1 MNRNPSATRIDDIL
15 KLLPRNFL
23 SLTVFKW
30 TLPISLGL
38 AVIITPVEINSAQEV
53 MKWLFIGFC
62 GHMSML
68 PFVYYGREKNFNEQ
82 VLLVLL
88 AGFTRGA
95 VGGILAPLFDVQDT
109 LSLPTRTAN
118 SMMAVFYWNIAGAV
132 IVEYGVEFRAKL
144 RVLLNEILEKNITGL
159 SDAAKKSSN
168 HIVEIIGTLEE
179 KIIATVGSAPTRDS
193 LQEASREIDA
203 LINNYIKP
211 LSQSRWKDGE
221 LIWARAGFLA
231 VLKRTLSL
239 NAIPVVA
246 VILLTWPF
254 TLLVQLTR
262 IGLVQTIIVQITWTS
277 IVLVMAKATY
287 RGNLVRGKLLGKN
300 LQFLSLLSV
309 PYLITFF
316 VQLATEGNNPQEIS
330 TMISGYLLS
339 AVTQITFYIIGA
351 LLLALRNDQEFV
363 FEFIGD
369 VIKAGELEKLLE
381 RTKPGNVDGNYA
393 QYLHAEVQSQLLAC
407 KLLLLKAAESDF
419 ELFPPEITRQIVER
433 MDKLKQPYERP
444 SARIPSKRIEALQQS
459 WAGLAE
465 ISYHFSDEFSEL
477 HSYSDIC
484 SQLIEEAVVNSIR
497 HGKANKIQVTGIK
510 EADYLSIEVIDNGQ
524 FSESSRHSG
533 LGSILF
539 NTFARD
545 WSLRREP
552 EATVLSFTIEVSNQG
567 SSN

>member
-1 MNRNPSATRIDDIL
+1 MNQQLSATRVGDIL

-30 TLPISLGL
+30 TLPISLAL
-38 AVIITPVEINSAQEV
+38 AVISTPVEINSSQEV
-53 MKWLFIGFC
+53 LKWLFIGFC
-62 GHMSML
+62 GHMAIF
-68 PFVYYGREKNFNEQ
+68 PFVHYGREKKFNEQ

-95 VGGILAPLFDVQDT
+95 VGGILAPLFEVQDS
-109 LSLPTRTAN
+109 LSLPTRAAN
-118 SMMAVFYWNIAGAV
+118 SMMAVFYWNIAGAI

-159 SDAAKKSSN
+159 SVAAKKSSN

-179 KIIATVGSAPTRDS
+179 RILATVGTSPTREK
-193 LQEASREIDA
+193 LQEASNEIDA
-203 LINNYIKP
+203 LINDHIKP
-211 LSQSRWKDGE
+211 LSQSQWKDGE
-221 LIWARAGFLA
+221 LSWARAGFSA
-231 VLKRTLSL
+231 VLKRTLSF
-239 NAIPVVA
+239 NPIPVVA

-254 TLLVQLTR
+254 TLLVQLSR

-277 IVLVMAKATY
+277 IVLVMAKAIY
-287 RGNLVRGKLLGKN
+287 RGNLVRGDLLGKN

-316 VQLATEGNNPQEIS
+316 VQLATEGNNPQEMS

-339 AVTQITFYIIGA
+339 AVTQSTFYVIGA

-419 ELFPPEITRQIVER
+419 ELFPPEVTRQIVER
-433 MDKLKQPYERP
+433 MEKLKQPYARP
-444 SARIPSKRIEALQQS
+444 SARIPAQRMEALQQS
-459 WAGLAE
+459 WTGLAE
-465 ISYHFSDEFSEL
+465 ISHDFSVEFSQL

-497 HGKANKIQVTGIK
+497 HGKANKIQAIGK
-510 EADYLSIEVIDNGQ
+510 KNEDHLLIEVRDNGQ

-533 LGSILF
+533 LGTILF

-545 WSLRREP
+545 WSLRRASET
-552 EATVLSFTIEVSNQG
+552 TVLSFTIEVSNQG
-567 SSN
+567 SVN

>member
-1 MNRNPSATRIDDIL
+1 MNRQLSATRVDDIL

-30 TLPISLGL
+30 TLPFSLAL
-38 AVIITPVEINSAQEV
+38 AVISTPVGINSAQEV
-53 MKWLFIGFC
+53 LKWLFIGFC
-62 GHMSML
+62 GHMAMF
-68 PFVYYGREKNFNEQ
+68 PFVHYGRGKKFNEQ

-95 VGGILAPLFDVQDT
+95 VGGILAPLFDVQDS
-109 LSLPTRTAN
+109 LSLPTRAAN
-118 SMMAVFYWNIAGAV
+118 SIMAVFYWNIAGAI
-132 IVEYGVEFRAKL
+132 IVDYGVDFRAKL

-159 SDAAKKSSN
+159 SAAAKKSSN
-168 HIVEIIGTLEE
+168 NIIAIIGTLEE
-179 KIIATVGSAPTRDS
+179 KILATVGTAPTREK
-193 LQEASREIDA
+193 LQEVSKDIDA
-203 LINNYIKP
+203 LIHDHIKP

-239 NAIPVVA
+239 HPIPVVA

-254 TLLVQLTR
+254 TLLVQLSR
-262 IGLVQTIIVQITWTS
+262 IGLVQTLIVQITWTS
-277 IVLVMAKATY
+277 IVFVMAKAIY
-287 RGNLVRGKLLGKN
+287 SGNLVRGKLLGKN
-300 LQFLSLLSV
+300 LQFLTLLVV
-309 PYLITFF
+309 PYLITLF
-316 VQLATEGNNPQEIS
+316 VQLATAADDPQEMQ

-339 AVTQITFYIIGA
+339 IVSQITFYIIGT

-369 VIKAGELEKLLE
+369 VIKSGELEKLLE

-419 ELFPPEITRQIVER
+419 EIFPPEITRQIVER
-433 MDKLKQPYERP
+433 MEKLKQPYARP
-444 SARIPSKRIEALQQS
+444 SARIPAQRMEALRKS
-459 WAGLAE
+459 WTGLAE
-465 ISYHFSDEFSEL
+465 ISYDFSVEFSQL

-497 HGKANKIQVTGIK
+497 HGKANKIQAIGK
-510 EADYLSIEVIDNGQ
+510 KDENCLLIELRDNGQ

-533 LGSILF
+533 LGTILF
-539 NTFARD
+539 NTFAHD
-545 WSLRREP
+545 WSLRRKSET
-552 EATVLSFTIEVSNQG
+552 TVLSFTIEVSSQG
-567 SSN
+567 NSN

>member
-179 KIIATVGSAPTRDS
+179 KIIATVGSAPTREK
-193 LQEASREIDA
+193 LQEASTEIDA

-211 LSQSRWKDGE
+211 LSQSRWNDGE

-262 IGLVQTIIVQITWTS
+262 IGLVQTIIVQITWIP
-277 IVLVMAKATY
+277 IVLVMTKVIY
-287 RGNLVRGKLLGKN
+287 RGNLIRGKLLSKN
-300 LQFLSLLSV
+300 LQFLFLLLI
-309 PYLITFF
+309 PYLITYF
-316 VQLATEGNNPQEIS
+316 VQRATQGDGLQEPS

-465 ISYHFSDEFSEL
+465 ISYHFSDDFSEL

-539 NTFARD
+539 NTFAHD

-552 EATVLSFTIEVSNQG
+552 EATVLSFNIEVSNQG

>member
-159 SDAAKKSSN
+159 SKAAKKSSN

-179 KIIATVGSAPTRDS
+179 KIIATVGSAPTREK

-211 LSQSRWKDGE
+211 LSQSRWNDGE

-351 LLLALRNDQEFV
+351 LLLALRNDEEFV

-433 MDKLKQPYERP
+433 MEKLKQPYERP

-539 NTFARD
+539 NTFAHD

>member
-179 KIIATVGSAPTRDS
+179 KIIATVGSAPTREK

-211 LSQSRWKDGE
+211 LSQSRWNDGE

-262 IGLVQTIIVQITWTS
+262 IGLVQTIIVQITWIP
-277 IVLVMAKATY
+277 IVLVMTNVIY
-287 RGNLVRGKLLGKN
+287 RGNLIRGKLLGKN
-300 LQFLSLLSV
+300 LQFLFLLSV
-309 PYLITFF
+309 PYLITYF
-316 VQLATEGNNPQEIS
+316 VQRATQGDGLQEPS

-381 RTKPGNVDGNYA
+381 RTKSGNVDGNYA

-433 MDKLKQPYERP
+433 MEKLKQPYERP
-444 SARIPSKRIEALQQS
+444 SARIPSKRVEALQQS

-510 EADYLSIEVIDNGQ
+510 EADYLSIKVIDNGQ

-539 NTFARD
+539 NTFAHD

>member
-1 MNRNPSATRIDDIL
+1 MNRQLSATRVDDIL

-30 TLPISLGL
+30 TLPFSLAL
-38 AVIITPVEINSAQEV
+38 AVISTPVGINSAQEV
-53 MKWLFIGFC
+53 LKWLFIGFC
-62 GHMSML
+62 GHMAMF
-68 PFVYYGREKNFNEQ
+68 PFVHYGRGKKFNEQ

-95 VGGILAPLFDVQDT
+95 VGGILAPLFDVQDS
-109 LSLPTRTAN
+109 LSLPTRAAN
-118 SMMAVFYWNIAGAV
+118 SIMAVFYWNIAGAI
-132 IVEYGVEFRAKL
+132 IVDYGVDFRAKL

-159 SDAAKKSSN
+159 SAAAKKSSN
-168 HIVEIIGTLEE
+168 NIIAIIGTLEE
-179 KIIATVGSAPTRDS
+179 KILAMVGTAPTREK
-193 LQEASREIDA
+193 LQEVSKDIDA
-203 LINNYIKP
+203 LIHDHIKP

-239 NAIPVVA
+239 HPIPVVA

-254 TLLVQLTR
+254 TLLVQLSR
-262 IGLVQTIIVQITWTS
+262 IGLVQTLIVQITWTS
-277 IVLVMAKATY
+277 IVFVMAKAIY
-287 RGNLVRGKLLGKN
+287 SGNLVRGKLLSKN
-300 LQFLSLLSV
+300 LQFLTLLVV
-309 PYLITFF
+309 PYLITLF
-316 VQLATEGNNPQEIS
+316 VQLATAADDPQEMQ

-339 AVTQITFYIIGA
+339 IVSQITFYIIGT

-369 VIKAGELEKLLE
+369 VIKSGELEKLLE

-419 ELFPPEITRQIVER
+419 EIFPPEITRQIVER
-433 MDKLKQPYERP
+433 MEKLKQPYARP
-444 SARIPSKRIEALQQS
+444 SARIPAQRMEALRQS
-459 WAGLAE
+459 WTGLAE
-465 ISYHFSDEFSEL
+465 ISYDFSVEFSQL

-497 HGKANKIQVTGIK
+497 HGKANKIQAIGK
-510 EADYLSIEVIDNGQ
+510 KDENCLLIEVRDNGQ

-533 LGSILF
+533 LGTILF
-539 NTFARD
+539 NTFAHD
-545 WSLRREP
+545 WSLRRKSET
-552 EATVLSFTIEVSNQG
+552 TVLSFTIEVSSQG
-567 SSN
+567 NSN

>member
-1 MNRNPSATRIDDIL
+1 MNQQLSATRVDDIL

-30 TLPISLGL
+30 TLPISLVL
-38 AVIITPVEINSAQEV
+38 AVISTPVEINSAQEV
-53 MKWLFIGFC
+53 LKWLFIGFC
-62 GHMSML
+62 GHMAIF
-68 PFVYYGREKNFNEQ
+68 PFVHYGREKKFNEQ

-95 VGGILAPLFDVQDT
+95 VGGILAPLFEVQDS
-109 LSLPTRTAN
+109 LSLPTRAAN
-118 SMMAVFYWNIAGAV
+118 SMMAVFYWNIAGAI

-159 SDAAKKSSN
+159 SVAAKKSSN

-179 KIIATVGSAPTRDS
+179 RILATVGTSPTREK
-193 LQEASREIDA
+193 LQEASNEIDA
-203 LINNYIKP
+203 LINDHIKP
-211 LSQSRWKDGE
+211 LSQSQWKDGE

-231 VLKRTLSL
+231 VLKRTLSF
-239 NAIPVVA
+239 NPIPVVA

-254 TLLVQLTR
+254 TLLVQLSR

-277 IVLVMAKATY
+277 MVLVMAKAIY
-287 RGNLVRGKLLGKN
+287 RGNLVRGELLGKN

-316 VQLATEGNNPQEIS
+316 VQLATEGNNPQEMS

-339 AVTQITFYIIGA
+339 AVTQSTFYVIGA

-419 ELFPPEITRQIVER
+419 ELFPPEVTRQIVER
-433 MDKLKQPYERP
+433 MEKLKQPYARP
-444 SARIPSKRIEALQQS
+444 SARIPAQRMEALQQS
-459 WAGLAE
+459 WTGLAE
-465 ISYHFSDEFSEL
+465 IAHDFSVEFSQL

-497 HGKANKIQVTGIK
+497 HGKANKIQAIGK
-510 EADYLSIEVIDNGQ
+510 KNEDHLLIEVRDNGQ

-533 LGSILF
+533 LGTILF

-545 WSLRREP
+545 WSLRRES
-552 EATVLSFTIEVSNQG
+552 ETTVLSFTIEVSNQG
-567 SSN
+567 SAN

>member
-179 KIIATVGSAPTRDS
+179 KIIATVGSAPTREK

-211 LSQSRWKDGE
+211 LSQSRWNDGE

-262 IGLVQTIIVQITWTS
+262 IGLVQTIIVQITWIP
-277 IVLVMAKATY
+277 IVLVMTKVIY
-287 RGNLVRGKLLGKN
+287 RGNLIRGKLLGKN
-300 LQFLSLLSV
+300 LQFLLLLLI
-309 PYLITFF
+309 PYLITYF
-316 VQLATEGNNPQEIS
+316 VQRATQGDGLQEPS

-465 ISYHFSDEFSEL
+465 ISYHFSDDFSEL

>member
-179 KIIATVGSAPTRDS
+179 KIIATVGSAPTREK
-193 LQEASREIDA
+193 LQEAGREIDA

-211 LSQSRWKDGE
+211 LSQSRWNDGE

-262 IGLVQTIIVQITWTS
+262 IGLVQTIIVQITWIP
-277 IVLVMAKATY
+277 IVLVMTKAIY
-287 RGNLVRGKLLGKN
+287 RGNLIRGKLLGKN
-300 LQFLSLLSV
+300 LQFLFLLSV
-309 PYLITFF
+309 PYLITYF
-316 VQLATEGNNPQEIS
+316 VQRATQGDGLQEPS

>member
-1 MNRNPSATRIDDIL
+1 MNRQLSATRVDDIL

-30 TLPISLGL
+30 TLPFSLAL
-38 AVIITPVEINSAQEV
+38 AVISTPVGINSAQEV
-53 MKWLFIGFC
+53 LKWLFIGFC
-62 GHMSML
+62 GHMAMF
-68 PFVYYGREKNFNEQ
+68 PFVHYGRGKKFNEQ

-95 VGGILAPLFDVQDT
+95 VGGILAPLFDVQDS
-109 LSLPTRTAN
+109 LSLPTRAAN
-118 SMMAVFYWNIAGAV
+118 SIMAVFYWNIAGAI
-132 IVEYGVEFRAKL
+132 IVDYGVDFRAKL

-159 SDAAKKSSN
+159 SAAAKKSSN
-168 HIVEIIGTLEE
+168 NIIAIIGTLEE
-179 KIIATVGSAPTRDS
+179 KILATVGTAPTREK
-193 LQEASREIDA
+193 LQEVSKDIDA
-203 LINNYIKP
+203 LIHDHIKP

-239 NAIPVVA
+239 HPIPVVA

-254 TLLVQLTR
+254 TLLVQLSR
-262 IGLVQTIIVQITWTS
+262 IGLVQTLIVHFTWTS
-277 IVLVMAKATY
+277 IVFVMAKAIY
-287 RGNLVRGKLLGKN
+287 SGNLVHGKLLGKN
-300 LQFLSLLSV
+300 LQFLTLLVV
-309 PYLITFF
+309 PYLITLF
-316 VQLATEGNNPQEIS
+316 VQLATAADDPQEMQ

-339 AVTQITFYIIGA
+339 IVSQITFYIIGT

-369 VIKAGELEKLLE
+369 VIKSGELEKLLE

-419 ELFPPEITRQIVER
+419 EIFPPEITRQIVER
-433 MDKLKQPYERP
+433 MEKLKQPYARP
-444 SARIPSKRIEALQQS
+444 SARIPAQRMEALRQS
-459 WAGLAE
+459 WTGLAE
-465 ISYHFSDEFSEL
+465 ISYDFSVEFSQL

-497 HGKANKIQVTGIK
+497 HGKANKIQAIGK
-510 EADYLSIEVIDNGQ
+510 KDENCLLIEVRDNGQ

-533 LGSILF
+533 LGTILF
-539 NTFARD
+539 NTFAHD
-545 WSLRREP
+545 WSLRRKSET
-552 EATVLSFTIEVSNQG
+552 TVLSFTIKVSSQG
-567 SSN
+567 NSN

>member
-179 KIIATVGSAPTRDS
+179 KIIATVGSAPTREK

-211 LSQSRWKDGE
+211 LSQSRWNDGE

-262 IGLVQTIIVQITWTS
+262 IGLV
-277 IVLVMAKATY
+277 
-287 RGNLVRGKLLGKN
+287 
-300 LQFLSLLSV
+300 
-309 PYLITFF
+309 
-316 VQLATEGNNPQEIS
+316 
-330 TMISGYLLS
+330 
-339 AVTQITFYIIGA
+339 
-351 LLLALRNDQEFV
+351 
-363 FEFIGD
+363 
-369 VIKAGELEKLLE
+369 
-381 RTKPGNVDGNYA
+381 
-393 QYLHAEVQSQLLAC
+393 
-407 KLLLLKAAESDF
+407 
-419 ELFPPEITRQIVER
+419 
-433 MDKLKQPYERP
+433 
-444 SARIPSKRIEALQQS
+444 
-459 WAGLAE
+459 
-465 ISYHFSDEFSEL
+465 
-477 HSYSDIC
+477 
-484 SQLIEEAVVNSIR
+484 
-497 HGKANKIQVTGIK
+497 
-510 EADYLSIEVIDNGQ
+510 
-524 FSESSRHSG
+524 
-533 LGSILF
+533 
-539 NTFARD
+539 
-545 WSLRREP
+545 
-552 EATVLSFTIEVSNQG
+552 
-567 SSN
+567 

>member
-1 MNRNPSATRIDDIL
+1 MNQQLSATRVDDIL

-30 TLPISLGL
+30 TLPISLVL
-38 AVIITPVEINSAQEV
+38 AVISTPVEINSAQEV
-53 MKWLFIGFC
+53 LKWLFIGFC
-62 GHMSML
+62 GHMAIF
-68 PFVYYGREKNFNEQ
+68 PFVHYGREKKFNEQ

-95 VGGILAPLFDVQDT
+95 VGGILAPLFEVQDS
-109 LSLPTRTAN
+109 LSLPTRAAN
-118 SMMAVFYWNIAGAV
+118 SMMAVFYWNIAGAI

-159 SDAAKKSSN
+159 SVAAKKSSN

-179 KIIATVGSAPTRDS
+179 RILATVGTSPTREK
-193 LQEASREIDA
+193 LQEASNEIDA
-203 LINNYIKP
+203 LINNHIKP
-211 LSQSRWKDGE
+211 LSQSQWKDGE

-231 VLKRTLSL
+231 VLKQTLSY
-239 NAIPVVA
+239 NPIPVVA

-254 TLLVQLTR
+254 TLLVQLSR

-277 IVLVMAKATY
+277 IVLVMAKAIY
-287 RGNLVRGKLLGKN
+287 RGNLVRGELLGKN

-316 VQLATEGNNPQEIS
+316 VQLATEGNNPQEMS

-339 AVTQITFYIIGA
+339 AVTQSTFYVIGA

-419 ELFPPEITRQIVER
+419 ELFPPEVTRQIVER
-433 MDKLKQPYERP
+433 MEKLKQPYARP
-444 SARIPSKRIEALQQS
+444 SARIPAQRMEALQQS
-459 WAGLAE
+459 WTGLAE
-465 ISYHFSDEFSEL
+465 ISHDFSVEFSQL

-497 HGKANKIQVTGIK
+497 HGKANKIQAIGK
-510 EADYLSIEVIDNGQ
+510 KNEDHLLIEVRDNGQ

-533 LGSILF
+533 LGTILF

-545 WSLRREP
+545 WSLRRES
-552 EATVLSFTIEVSNQG
+552 ETTVLSFTIEVSDQG
-567 SSN
+567 SAN

>member
-30 TLPISLGL
+30 TFPISLGL

-53 MKWLFIGFC
+53 MKWLFIGLC

-168 HIVEIIGTLEE
+168 HIVEIVGTLEE
-179 KIIATVGSAPTRDS
+179 KIIATVGSAPTREK
-193 LQEASREIDA
+193 LQEAGREIDA

-262 IGLVQTIIVQITWTS
+262 IGLVQTIIVQITWIP
-277 IVLVMAKATY
+277 IVLVMTKAIY
-287 RGNLVRGKLLGKN
+287 RGNLIRGKLLGKN
-300 LQFLSLLSV
+300 LQFLFLLLI
-309 PYLITFF
+309 PYLITYF
-316 VQLATEGNNPQEIS
+316 VQRATQGDGLQEPS

-433 MDKLKQPYERP
+433 MEKLKQPYERP
-444 SARIPSKRIEALQQS
+444 SARIPSKRVEALQQS

-510 EADYLSIEVIDNGQ
+510 EPDYLSIEVIDNGQ

-539 NTFARD
+539 NTFAHD

-567 SSN
+567 STN

>member
-68 PFVYYGREKNFNEQ
+68 PFVYYGREKKFNEQ

-109 LSLPTRTAN
+109 LGLPTRTAN

-179 KIIATVGSAPTRDS
+179 KIIATVGSAPTREK

-211 LSQSRWKDGE
+211 LSQSRWNDGE

-262 IGLVQTIIVQITWTS
+262 IGLVQTIIVQITWIP
-277 IVLVMAKATY
+277 IVLVMTKIIY
-287 RGNLVRGKLLGKN
+287 RGNLIRGKLLGKN
-300 LQFLSLLSV
+300 LQFLFLLSV
-309 PYLITFF
+309 PYLITYF
-316 VQLATEGNNPQEIS
+316 VQRATQGDGLQEPF

-339 AVTQITFYIIGA
+339 AVTQITFYAIGA

-433 MDKLKQPYERP
+433 MEKLKQPYERP
-444 SARIPSKRIEALQQS
+444 SARIPSKRVEALQQS

-497 HGKANKIQVTGIK
+497 HGKANKIQVTGMK

-552 EATVLSFTIEVSNQG
+552 GATVLSFTIEVGHQG

>member
-1 MNRNPSATRIDDIL
+1 MNQQLSATRVDDIL

-30 TLPISLGL
+30 TLPISLVL
-38 AVIITPVEINSAQEV
+38 AVISTPVEINSAQEV
-53 MKWLFIGFC
+53 LKWLFIGFC
-62 GHMSML
+62 GHMAIF
-68 PFVYYGREKNFNEQ
+68 PFVHYGREKKFNEQ

-95 VGGILAPLFDVQDT
+95 VGGILAPLFEVQDS
-109 LSLPTRTAN
+109 LSLPTRAAN
-118 SMMAVFYWNIAGAV
+118 SMMAVFYWNIAGAI

-159 SDAAKKSSN
+159 SVAAKKSSN

-179 KIIATVGSAPTRDS
+179 RILATVGTSPTREK
-193 LQEASREIDA
+193 LQEASNEIDA
-203 LINNYIKP
+203 LINDHIKP
-211 LSQSRWKDGE
+211 LSQSQWKDGE

-231 VLKRTLSL
+231 VLKQTLSY
-239 NAIPVVA
+239 NPIPVVA

-254 TLLVQLTR
+254 TLLVQLSR
-262 IGLVQTIIVQITWTS
+262 IGLVQTIIVQIIWTS
-277 IVLVMAKATY
+277 IVLVMAKAIY
-287 RGNLVRGKLLGKN
+287 RGDLVRGELLGKN
-300 LQFLSLLSV
+300 LQFLTLLV
-309 PYLITFF
+309 IPYVITFF
-316 VQLATEGNNPQEIS
+316 VQLATAADNPQEIS

-339 AVTQITFYIIGA
+339 AVTQSTFYVIGA

-419 ELFPPEITRQIVER
+419 ELFPPEVTRQIVER
-433 MDKLKQPYERP
+433 MEKLKQPYARP
-444 SARIPSKRIEALQQS
+444 SARIPAQRMEALQQS
-459 WAGLAE
+459 WTGLAE
-465 ISYHFSDEFSEL
+465 ISHDFSVEFSQL

-484 SQLIEEAVVNSIR
+484 SQLIEEAVVNAIR
-497 HGKANKIQVTGIK
+497 HGKANKIQAIGK
-510 EADYLSIEVIDNGQ
+510 KNEDHLLIEVRDNGQ

-533 LGSILF
+533 LGTILF

-545 WSLRREP
+545 WSLRRES
-552 EATVLSFTIEVSNQG
+552 ETTVLSFTIEVSNQG
-567 SSN
+567 SAN

>member
-23 SLTVFKW
+23 NLTVFKW

-38 AVIITPVEINSAQEV
+38 AVFITPVEINSAQEV
-53 MKWLFIGFC
+53 LKWLFIGFC

-68 PFVYYGREKNFNEQ
+68 PFVYYGREKKFNEQ

-168 HIVEIIGTLEE
+168 HIIEIIGTLEE
-179 KIIATVGSAPTRDS
+179 KIIATVGSAPTREK

-433 MDKLKQPYERP
+433 MEKLKQPYERP
-444 SARIPSKRIEALQQS
+444 SARIPSKRMEALQQS

-497 HGKANKIQVTGIK
+497 HGKANKIQVTGMK
-510 EADYLSIEVIDNGQ
+510 KADYLSIEVIDNGQ

-552 EATVLSFTIEVSNQG
+552 EGTVLSFTIEVSNQG

>member
-118 SMMAVFYWNIAGAV
+118 SIMAVFYWNIAGAV
-132 IVEYGVEFRAKL
+132 IVEYGLEFRARL

-179 KIIATVGSAPTRDS
+179 KIIATVGSAPTREK

-211 LSQSRWKDGE
+211 LSQSRWNDGE

-262 IGLVQTIIVQITWTS
+262 IGLVQTIIVQITWIP
-277 IVLVMAKATY
+277 IVLVMTKVIY
-287 RGNLVRGKLLGKN
+287 RGNLIRGKLLGKN
-300 LQFLSLLSV
+300 LQFLFLLLI
-309 PYLITFF
+309 PYLITYF
-316 VQLATEGNNPQEIS
+316 VQRATQGDGLQEPS

-444 SARIPSKRIEALQQS
+444 SARIPSKRVEALQQS

-539 NTFARD
+539 NTFAHD

>member
-179 KIIATVGSAPTRDS
+179 KIIATVGSAPTREK

-211 LSQSRWKDGE
+211 LSQSRWNDGE

-262 IGLVQTIIVQITWTS
+262 IGLVQTIIVQITWIP
-277 IVLVMAKATY
+277 IVLVMTKVIY
-287 RGNLVRGKLLGKN
+287 RGNLIHGKLLGKN
-300 LQFLSLLSV
+300 LQFLFLLLI
-309 PYLITFF
+309 PYLITYF
-316 VQLATEGNNPQEIS
+316 VQRATQGDGLQEPS

-433 MDKLKQPYERP
+433 MEKLKQPYERP
-444 SARIPSKRIEALQQS
+444 SARIPSKRVEALQQS

-539 NTFARD
+539 NTFAHD

>member
-1 MNRNPSATRIDDIL
+1 MNQQLSATRVDDIL

-30 TLPISLGL
+30 TLPISLVL
-38 AVIITPVEINSAQEV
+38 AVISTPVEINSAQEV
-53 MKWLFIGFC
+53 LKWLFIGFC
-62 GHMSML
+62 GHMAIF
-68 PFVYYGREKNFNEQ
+68 PFVHYGREKKFNEQ

-95 VGGILAPLFDVQDT
+95 VGGILAPLFEVQDS
-109 LSLPTRTAN
+109 LSLPTRAAN
-118 SMMAVFYWNIAGAV
+118 SMMAVFYWNIAGAI

-159 SDAAKKSSN
+159 SVAAKKSSN

-179 KIIATVGSAPTRDS
+179 RILATVGTSPTREK
-193 LQEASREIDA
+193 LQEASNEIDA
-203 LINNYIKP
+203 LINNHIKP
-211 LSQSRWKDGE
+211 LSQSQWKDGE

-231 VLKRTLSL
+231 VLKQTLSY
-239 NAIPVVA
+239 NPIPVVA

-254 TLLVQLTR
+254 TLLVQLSR

-277 IVLVMAKATY
+277 IVLVMAKAIY
-287 RGNLVRGKLLGKN
+287 RGNLVRGELLGKN

-316 VQLATEGNNPQEIS
+316 VQLATEGNNPQEMS

-339 AVTQITFYIIGA
+339 AVTQSTFYVIGA

-419 ELFPPEITRQIVER
+419 ELFPPEVTRQIVER
-433 MDKLKQPYERP
+433 MEKLKQPYVRP
-444 SARIPSKRIEALQQS
+444 SARIPAQRMEALQQS
-459 WAGLAE
+459 WTGLAE
-465 ISYHFSDEFSEL
+465 ISHDFSVEFSQL

-484 SQLIEEAVVNSIR
+484 SQLIEEAVVNAIR
-497 HGKANKIQVTGIK
+497 HGKANKIQAIGK
-510 EADYLSIEVIDNGQ
+510 KNEDHLLIEVRDNGQ

-533 LGSILF
+533 LGTILF

-545 WSLRREP
+545 WSLRRES
-552 EATVLSFTIEVSNQG
+552 ETTVLSFTIEVSNQG
-567 SSN
+567 SAN

>member
-1 MNRNPSATRIDDIL
+1 MNQNPSATRIDDIL

-159 SDAAKKSSN
+159 SNAAKKSSN

-179 KIIATVGSAPTRDS
+179 KIIATVGSAPTREK
-193 LQEASREIDA
+193 LQEASRDIDA

-211 LSQSRWKDGE
+211 LSQSRWKNGE
-221 LIWARAGFLA
+221 LIWARAGILA
-231 VLKRTLSL
+231 VLKRTLSF

-262 IGLVQTIIVQITWTS
+262 IGLVQTIIVQITWIP
-277 IVLVMAKATY
+277 IVLMMTKVIY
-287 RGNLVRGKLLGKN
+287 RGTLTPGKLLGKN

-316 VQLATEGNNPQEIS
+316 VQRATQGDSLQELS

-351 LLLALRNDQEFV
+351 LLLALRNDEEFV

-419 ELFPPEITRQIVER
+419 EIFPPEITRQIVER

-539 NTFARD
+539 NTFAHD

>member
-179 KIIATVGSAPTRDS
+179 KIIATVGSAPTREK

-211 LSQSRWKDGE
+211 LSQSRWNDGE

-262 IGLVQTIIVQITWTS
+262 IGLVQTIIVQITWIP
-277 IVLVMAKATY
+277 IVLVMTKVIY
-287 RGNLVRGKLLGKN
+287 RGNLIRGKLLGKN
-300 LQFLSLLSV
+300 LQFLFLLLI
-309 PYLITFF
+309 PYLITYF
-316 VQLATEGNNPQEIS
+316 VQRATQGDGLQEPS

-444 SARIPSKRIEALQQS
+444 SARIPSKRVEALQQS

-510 EADYLSIEVIDNGQ
+510 ESDYLSIEVIDNGQ

-539 NTFARD
+539 NTFAHD

>member
-82 VLLVLL
+82 VILVLL

-109 LSLPTRTAN
+109 LSLTTRTAN

-159 SDAAKKSSN
+159 SNAAKKSSN

-179 KIIATVGSAPTRDS
+179 KIIATVGSAPTREK

-211 LSQSRWKDGE
+211 LSQSRWNDGE

-262 IGLVQTIIVQITWTS
+262 IGLVQTIIVQITWIP
-277 IVLVMAKATY
+277 IVLVMTKVIY
-287 RGNLVRGKLLGKN
+287 RGNLIRGKLLGKN
-300 LQFLSLLSV
+300 LQFLFLLSV
-309 PYLITFF
+309 PYLITYF
-316 VQLATEGNNPQEIS
+316 VQRATQGDGLQEPS

-433 MDKLKQPYERP
+433 MEKLKQPYERP
-444 SARIPSKRIEALQQS
+444 SARIPSKRVEALQQS

-465 ISYHFSDEFSEL
+465 ISYNFSDEFSEL

-539 NTFARD
+539 NTFAHD
-545 WSLRREP
+545 WSLSREP

>member
-1 MNRNPSATRIDDIL
+1 MNQNPSATRIDDIL

-179 KIIATVGSAPTRDS
+179 KIIATVGSAPTREK

-211 LSQSRWKDGE
+211 LSQSRWNDGE

-262 IGLVQTIIVQITWTS
+262 IGLVQTIIVQITWIP
-277 IVLVMAKATY
+277 IVLVMTKVIY
-287 RGNLVRGKLLGKN
+287 RGNLIRGKLLGKN
-300 LQFLSLLSV
+300 LQFLFLLLI
-309 PYLITFF
+309 PYLITYF
-316 VQLATEGNNPQEIS
+316 VQRATQGDGLQEPS

-433 MDKLKQPYERP
+433 MEKLKQPYERP

-539 NTFARD
+539 NTFAHD